1 MTKKLSEFYS
11 FAFEYLK
18 RQTTPLIEEGKI
30 TYEQLEEYT
39 TKTDI
44 KNLNYSLED
53 AQRMI
58 IICLQDYQS
67 MPKVINYKGRENE
80 INAVICNLN
89 SKEIAE
95 KWEGEALYR
104 KFCTMFEINNQDSKR
119 NSWLKFSKSIVS
131 SAKFLAKFDTVEEFK
146 GFLDCFNYNEH
157 TMEALPLLLSQEIF
171 GIQFALA
178 CNWLKELGLTYYP
191 KPDIHMVK
199 VFSALGI
206 CEENQIECY
215 KAMIAL
221 AKKCN
226 VNTYQLDKVVWLIC
240 SGNYYR
246 QPNVEIKS
254 KKLRDN
260 FIEEINR
267 YEWVE

>member
-1 MTKKLSEFYS
+1 
-11 FAFEYLK
+11 
-18 RQTTPLIEEGKI
+18 
-30 TYEQLEEYT
+30 
-39 TKTDI
+39 
-44 KNLNYSLED
+44 
-53 AQRMI
+53 
-58 IICLQDYQS
+58 
-67 MPKVINYKGRENE
+67 
-80 INAVICNLN
+80 
-89 SKEIAE
+89 
-95 KWEGEALYR
+95 
-104 KFCTMFEINNQDSKR
+104 
-119 NSWLKFSKSIVS
+119 
-131 SAKFLAKFDTVEEFK
+131 
-146 GFLDCFNYNEH
+146 
-157 TMEALPLLLSQEIF
+157 MEALPLLLSQEIF

-199 VFSALGI
+199 VFSALGV

-246 QPNVEIKS
+246 QENVEIKS

-260 FIEEINR
+260 FIEEISR